1 MTDFSQNFIL
11 KGLTKP
17 NAQTERERER
27 QRQRQRDPTKGTR
40 RTTSARWMSSVWTK
54 SLRPLLNNHTRPH
67 VCLASNFNG
76 FSLCEVYSDVDF
88 PFVNVT
94 CKTTHFSLREKKKE
108 KKNGIE
114 CGEYQMGKSTL
125 DFIAVWVEKTCRH
138 LITAWLCSL

>member
-17 NAQTERERER
+17 NAQTEREGERER
-27 QRQRQRDPTKGTR
+27 QRERDPTKGTR

-67 VCLASNFNG
+67 VCLTSNFNG

-94 CKTTHFSLREKKKE
+94 CKTTHFSLREKKR
-108 KKNGIE
+108 KKMALSVASTRWGNPPWILLQFGLKKHVGI
-114 CGEYQMGKSTL
+114 
-125 DFIAVWVEKTCRH
+125 
-138 LITAWLCSL
+138 

>member
-17 NAQTERERER
+17 NAQTERER

-94 CKTTHFSLREKKKE
+94 CKTTHFSLREKKK
-108 KKNGIE
+108 KKKMALSVASTRWGNPPWILLQFGLKKHVGI
-114 CGEYQMGKSTL
+114 
-125 DFIAVWVEKTCRH
+125 
-138 LITAWLCSL
+138 